1 MKKSNNKY
9 QDNWENIFSEE
20 AKAKQ
25 KQIEEDLLEKERL
38 YALELEKK
46 EDLEKQKQKK
56 VIIKTKIKK
65 LL

>member
-25 KQIEEDLLEKERL
+25 KQIEKELLEKERL
-38 YALELEKK
+38 YALELKKK
-46 EDLEKQKQKK
+46 EDLEKQKQQKI
-56 VIIKTKIKK
+56 IIKNRIKK